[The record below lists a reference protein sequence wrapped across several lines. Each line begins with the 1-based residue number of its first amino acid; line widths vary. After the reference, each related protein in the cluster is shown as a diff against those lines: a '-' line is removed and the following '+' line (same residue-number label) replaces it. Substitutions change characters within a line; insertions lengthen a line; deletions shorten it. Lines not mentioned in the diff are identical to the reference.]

1 MVKKAIKQGYQRI
14 RLIKEL
20 ILTERT
26 YILFLSQYMQNIIQS
41 LRYHKEKKKNIL
53 ESEKEFD
60 DLFCNFEEIKI
71 VNSSFLVD
79 LEKEGKKTNPKVGYV
94 FNKHSDNFKICIFF

>member
-1 MVKKAIKQGYQRI
+1 
-14 RLIKEL
+14 
-20 ILTERT
+20 
-26 YILFLSQYMQNIIQS
+26 MQNIIQS